1 MRRVFIIDDCH
12 ELMPERLNMVKG
24 VVDSEDLPLNVSRET
39 LQQNMSWRLIMK
51 NWVVKC
57 LEMFA
62 EIAEKKDDYMKFWVQ
77 FGMCINLGVHVNSTS
92 STQIAELLRLHSS
105 KSGEEQICLNV
116 YVHSSS
122 C

>member
-39 LQQNMSWRLIMK
+39 LQQNMILRLIKK

-62 EIAEKKDDYMKFWVQ
+62 EIAEKKDDYMKFWEQ
-77 FGMCINLGVHVNSTS
+77 FGKCIKPGVHEDCRSLHRLGTRRAGPSTALI
-92 STQIAELLRLHSS
+92 QF
-105 KSGEEQICLNV
+105 
-116 YVHSSS
+116 
-122 C
+122 

>member
-12 ELMPERLNMVKG
+12 ELMSERLNMVKS
-24 VVDSEDLPLNVSRET
+24 VVDSVDLPLNVSRET
-39 LQQNMSWRLIMK
+39 LQQNMK

-77 FGMCINLGVHVNSTS
+77 FGMCINLGVHVNSTNR
-92 STQIAELLRLHSS
+92 TMIAELLHLDSS
-105 KSGEEQICLNV
+105 RSVKQQISV
-116 YVHSSS
+116 KE
-122 C
+122 